1 MIPGLSNTGDHMAE
15 TFPEDHIRALPK
27 AELHVHLE
35 GSVGAETLLA
45 LAADHDVEP
54 PAPDAEG
61 VLRWYDFRD
70 FEDFLE
76 RYFFVCRLLKRP
88 EDFRRVA
95 HDYLLTA
102 HAQGAVHVEF
112 HISSSYHTQEVG
124 LDWQVVL
131 EGAVA
136 GCEDAERECGISA
149 LLIPDLSPHLGVAAA
164 HAALDAVLAQLHPRV
179 VALGMGGPS
188 DAWWQEDFAPAF
200 DRARAAGLLA
210 VCHAGEHGPSRE
222 IRHAIERFGAVRI
235 QHGIAALDDREVVE
249 LLLARDVPC
258 DVCPGSNLAL
268 KAVADLGSHP
278 LPRMV
283 DAGITVTLG
292 SDDPPLFHTDLLNE
306 YRIAWEHGGL
316 RQEALEQLARNSIV
330 ESFAPEDAKA
340 RWPGEG
346 RRTS

>member
-1 MIPGLSNTGDHMAE
+1 MTAP
-15 TFPEDHIRALPK
+15 FPEATVRSLPK

-45 LAADHDVEP
+45 LAAEHGVEP
-54 PAPDAEG
+54 PAPDAAG
-61 VLRWYDFRD
+61 VRRWYDFRD
-70 FEDFLE
+70 FDDFLE
-76 RYFFVCRLLKRP
+76 RYFFVCRLLKRR

-95 HDYLLTA
+95 YDYLLSA

-136 GCEDAERECGISA
+136 GCDAAERDCGISS
-149 LLIPDLSPHLGVAAA
+149 LLIPDLSPHLGLASA
-164 HAALDAVLAQLHPRV
+164 HATLDAVLAQLHPRV

-188 DAWWQEDFAPAF
+188 EPWWHEDFAPAF
-200 DRARAAGLLA
+200 DRARAGGLRA
-210 VCHAGEHGPSRE
+210 VCHAGEHGPARE
-222 IRHAIERFGAVRI
+222 VRHAVERFGAERI
-235 QHGIAALDDREVVE
+235 QHGIAAMDDPAVVE
-249 LLLARDVPC
+249 LLLERAVPC
-258 DVCPGSNLAL
+258 DVCPGSNVAL
-268 KAVADLGSHP
+268 KAVADFASHP

-283 DAGITVTLG
+283 DAGLTVTLG

-316 RQEALEQLARNSIV
+316 REEALRVLARNSIR

-340 RWPGEG
+340 VWLAGFG
-346 RRTS
+346 DGG

>member
-1 MIPGLSNTGDHMAE
+1 MPE
-15 TFPEDHIRALPK
+15 TFPEDHFRSLPK

-45 LAADHDVEP
+45 LAAEHGVEP
-54 PAPDAEG
+54 PAPDVAG
-61 VLRWYDFRD
+61 VRRWYDFRD

-76 RYFFVCRLLKRP
+76 RYFFVCRLLKRRD
-88 EDFRRVA
+88 DFRRIA
-95 HDYLLTA
+95 YDYLLAA

-124 LDWQVVL
+124 LDWSVVL
-131 EGAVA
+131 EGAIA
-136 GCEDAERECGISA
+136 GCEAAERDCGISS
-149 LLIPDLSPHLGVAAA
+149 LLIPDLSPHLGVTSA
-164 HAALDAVLAQLHPRV
+164 HATLDLVLDQLHPRV

-200 DRARAAGLLA
+200 DRARAAGLRA

-222 IRHAIERFGAVRI
+222 IRHSIESFGAERI
-235 QHGIAALDDREVVE
+235 QHGIAAMDDRGVVD
-249 LLLARDVPC
+249 LLLERAIPC
-258 DVCPGSNLAL
+258 DVCLGSNVAL
-268 KAVADLGSHP
+268 KAVADVADHP
-278 LPRMV
+278 LPQMV

-316 RQEALEQLARNSIV
+316 RREALEELARNSLR
-330 ESFAPEDAKA
+330 ESFASEDDKT
-340 RWPGEG
+340 RWLTGA
-346 RRTS
+346 